1 MTSSRSVSY
10 PLGGSQP
17 ELERLLTQ
25 AKAYEP
31 QANWLLDQIGVQPGW
46 RALDIGGGPVRILNL
61 LSERVGPQGSVVGLQ
76 REPRFVEMARNELL
90 KRDLHNVRIMQADA
104 LTTGLEKESFDL
116 VHERLVMI
124 NVSVRDAFLAEML
137 SLVRPGGT
145 VALEDVDN
153 VSWLCQPAHPS
164 WEILLAAFHTIF
176 HAGGGDG
183 FIGRRLPVLLR
194 AAGVQNVKVKIT
206 VETPALGDY
215 RRTHLI
221 SLIDSIREK
230 VIGKGLLSET
240 ELQEHREALS
250 RHLNDPG
257 TTVVDK
263 LLVQSWGRGRI
274 VDGTDSPETRPTGSV
289 GVRLAS
295 KPTLPVQRPR
305 LYMRLTRNS
314 LYSATLVGKTVR
326 WPSAHRS

>member
-1 MTSSRSVSY
+1 MTSVRSVSY

-25 AKAYEP
+25 AQAYEP
-31 QANWLLDQIGVQPGW
+31 QTNWLLDQIEVQSGW
-46 RALDIGGGPVRILNL
+46 RALDIGCGPIGILNL
-61 LSERVGPQGSVVGLQ
+61 LSQRVGPQGSVVGLE
-76 REPRFVEMARNELL
+76 REARFVEMAREELF
-90 KRDLHNVRIMQADA
+90 KRGLHNVRIIQADA
-104 LTTGLEKESFDL
+104 LATGLEKESFDL

-124 NVSVRDAFLAEML
+124 NVSARDAFLTEML
-137 SLVRPGGT
+137 SLLRPGGT
-145 VALEDVDN
+145 IALEDVDN

-164 WEILLAAFHTIF
+164 WDILLAAFHTVF

-194 AAGVQNVKVKIT
+194 AAGIENIQVKIT

-221 SLIDSIREK
+221 ALIESIREK

-240 ELQEHREALS
+240 ELQEHKNALS

-257 TTVVDK
+257 TTVIDK
-263 LLVQSWGRGRI
+263 LLVQAWGR
-274 VDGTDSPETRPTGSV
+274 
-289 GVRLAS
+289 
-295 KPTLPVQRPR
+295 KQ
-305 LYMRLTRNS
+305 N
-314 LYSATLVGKTVR
+314 
-326 WPSAHRS
+326 